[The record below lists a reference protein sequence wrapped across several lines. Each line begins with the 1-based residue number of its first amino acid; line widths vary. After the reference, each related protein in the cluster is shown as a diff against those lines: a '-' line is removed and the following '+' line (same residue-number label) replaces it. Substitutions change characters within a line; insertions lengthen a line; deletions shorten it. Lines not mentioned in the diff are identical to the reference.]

1 MVRTLM
7 STLPNQPVDLQAQ
20 VENAL
25 TDFCA
30 VAKLAQII
38 FTRDDLAVEL
48 LPAPHKAPTRLPA
61 DKVAVYAFFVGGVS
75 LKVGKAGPNSQA
87 RYTSQHY
94 NAGSAPSTLAA
105 SIMRRPSVFGLE
117 MVDTKAVGTL
127 IKARADRV
135 NILLPSSFGDAPL
148 SLLEAFLHCRWKPVF
163 EGRG

>member
-1 MVRTLM
+1 MVPKLM
-7 STLPNQPVDLQAQ
+7 STVPNPPVYLQGR
-20 VENAL
+20 VEEAL

-30 VAKLAQII
+30 AAILAQIAI
-38 FTRDDLAVEL
+38 TRDDLTVEL
-48 LPAPHKAPTRLPA
+48 LRAPHKAPTILPA
-61 DKVAVYAFFVGGVS
+61 GMMAVYAFFLNGVA
-75 LKVGKAGPNSQA
+75 LKVGKAGQNSQA

-135 NILLPSSFGDAPL
+135 NILLPASFGNATI

-163 EGRG
+163 EGRV

>member
-1 MVRTLM
+1 M

-30 VAKLAQII
+30 VAKLAQIKL
-38 FTRDDLAVEL
+38 TRDDLMFEL
-48 LPAPHKAPTRLPA
+48 LSAPHKAPTMLPA
-61 DKVAVYAFFVGGVS
+61 GKMAAYAFFVDGVA

-135 NILLPSSFGDAPL
+135 NILLPASFGDAPI

-163 EGRG
+163 EGRV